1 MKRGIKNIITQALR
15 EDAAFADITTN
26 LLISKRH
33 QSTAN
38 ILIKEEAIVCG
49 LKVAKDVFKALDPN
63 IRFKT
68 LFKDGS
74 RVKENTVVA
83 VVKGK
88 TRALLSGERVA
99 LNFLGHLSGI
109 ATLTHQFVQ
118 KVKPSKAKIS
128 DTRKTTPGLRI
139 LEKYAVLCGGGENHR
154 SDLSEMVLIKDNH
167 CQIIGS
173 LSKLRDVIQ
182 NLKRKTKKLIEVEV
196 ENLRELREVLK
207 ASPDII
213 LLDNMSPSQVK
224 KVVNLVKKEKRM
236 SPELS
241 VPTHN
246 WQRTKQPLLEASGGI
261 TITNVSAF
269 ARSGVDRISI
279 GSLTHS
285 AQSIDVSMEIV

>member
-1 MKRGIKNIITQALR
+1 MIKSIITQALR
-15 EDAAFADITTN
+15 EDAAFHDITTN
-26 LLISKRH
+26 FLIPKDQ

-49 LKVAKDVFKALDPN
+49 LEIVKDVFKALDPN
-63 IRFKT
+63 IQFKT

-74 RVKENTVVA
+74 RVKKNTVVA
-83 VVKGK
+83 VVKAK

-118 KVKPSKAKIS
+118 KVKPSKVKIL

-139 LEKYAVLCGGGENHR
+139 FEKYAVRCGGGENHR
-154 SDLSEMVLIKDNH
+154 GNLSEMILIKDNH
-167 CQIIGS
+167 RQVIGS
-173 LSKLRDVIQ
+173 LSKLQECIR
-182 NLKRKTKKLIEVEV
+182 NLRRKTKKMIEVEV
-196 ENLRELREVLK
+196 DSLLELREVLK

-224 KVVNLVKKEKRM
+224 KVVNFVKKEKRR

-241 VPTHN
+241 VPTDN

-269 ARSGVDRISI
+269 ARTGVDRISI

-285 AQSIDVSMEIV
+285 ARAINVSMEMI

>member
-15 EDAAFADITTN
+15 EDAVFADITTN
-26 LLISKRH
+26 SLIPKHH
-33 QSTAN
+33 QSRAN

-49 LKVAKDVFKALDPN
+49 LEIVKDVFKTLD
-63 IRFKT
+63 RGVEFKVF
-68 LFKDGS
+68 FKDGS
-74 RVKENTVVA
+74 KVKKNTVVA
-83 VVKGK
+83 VIKGK

-99 LNFLGHLSGI
+99 LNFLGHLSAI

-118 KVKPSKAKIS
+118 KVKPSKVKIL

-167 CQIIGS
+167 RHIIVS
-173 LSKLRDVIQ
+173 PSKLRDVIQ
-182 NLKRKTKKLIEVEV
+182 DLKKKTQKLIEVEV
-196 ENLRELREVLK
+196 DSLRELREVLK

-224 KVVNLVKKEKRM
+224 KVVNLVKREKRRL
-236 SPELS
+236 PELS

-246 WQRTKQPLLEASGGI
+246 WQRAKQPLLEASGGI

-269 ARSGVDRISI
+269 ARTGVDRISI

-285 AQSIDVSMEIV
+285 ARAINVSMEII